1 MFYHLFF
8 LVFPFF
14 AWLIVL
20 WFGVRPL
27 RLPRAWAIAFAVLLF
42 LASQKFVVYA
52 VLGGDAFTPE
62 LPETFIHVTGWA
74 YSSFMLFVGLVCT
87 AAIVKGLAWFFLKRQ
102 LQNLPRHRRFHRSRP
117 TCFAKIGAILVGRH
131 RRCRRFNEVLQL
143 PLNPRQRE
151 AMRAT
156 QGIRRR
162 QFVAGL
168 AAAATAGWGVWEG
181 IRVPRIKRT
190 EIEVEGLP
198 RAFDGF
204 RIVHLSDLHCSA
216 AARREHM
223 KGIVAQ
229 ANTLNADI
237 VCITGDF
244 VDGSVEARREDLE
257 PLKDLKSRLGVFG
270 CAGNHEYYSGYRTWR
285 PVFEELGIS
294 MLDNAHHV
302 FVRGEARLVLGGI
315 PDETACSPRYAGDS
329 VTPDVVR
336 TFEGAP
342 EGCRILMKHR
352 PIHLSEHERHGVR
365 LQLSGHTHGGAC
377 RGMDLLVAKMG
388 NEDHL
393 RGLYREERIALYV
406 NPGTGQWAG
415 FPLRLG
421 VPAEVSELILRT
433 PKAK

>member
-8 LVFPFF
+8 LAFPFF

-52 VLGGDAFTPE
+52 VLGGDAFKPE

-87 AAIVKGLAWFFLKRQ
+87 AAIVKGLAWFFL
-102 LQNLPRHRRFHRSRP
+102 
-117 TCFAKIGAILVGRH
+117 
-131 RRCRRFNEVLQL
+131 
-143 PLNPRQRE
+143 NPRRRE

-168 AAAATAGWGVWEG
+168 AAAGTAGWGVWEG

-294 MLDNAHHV
+294 MLDNGHHV

>member
-20 WFGVRPL
+20 YFGVRPL

-52 VLGGDAFTPE
+52 VLGGDAFKPE

-87 AAIVKGLAWFFLKRQ
+87 AAIVKGLAWFFL
-102 LQNLPRHRRFHRSRP
+102 
-117 TCFAKIGAILVGRH
+117 
-131 RRCRRFNEVLQL
+131 
-143 PLNPRQRE
+143 NPRQRE

-168 AAAATAGWGVWEG
+168 AAAGTAGWGVWEG

-190 EIEVEGLP
+190 EIEVEDLP

>member
-87 AAIVKGLAWFFLKRQ
+87 AAIVKGLAWFFL
-102 LQNLPRHRRFHRSRP
+102 
-117 TCFAKIGAILVGRH
+117 
-131 RRCRRFNEVLQL
+131 
-143 PLNPRQRE
+143 NPRQRE

-168 AAAATAGWGVWEG
+168 AAAGTAGWGVWEG

-190 EIEVEGLP
+190 EIEVEDLP

-257 PLKDLKSRLGVFG
+257 PLKELKSRLGVFG

-294 MLDNAHHV
+294 MLDNDHHV

>member
-87 AAIVKGLAWFFLKRQ
+87 AAIVKGLAWFFL
-102 LQNLPRHRRFHRSRP
+102 
-117 TCFAKIGAILVGRH
+117 
-131 RRCRRFNEVLQL
+131 
-143 PLNPRQRE
+143 NPRQRE

-168 AAAATAGWGVWEG
+168 AAAGTAGWGVWEG

-190 EIEVEGLP
+190 EIEVEDLP

-270 CAGNHEYYSGYRTWR
+270 CAGNHDYYSGYRTWR

-294 MLDNAHHV
+294 MLDNDHHV

-336 TFEGAP
+336 AFEGAP

>member
-87 AAIVKGLAWFFLKRQ
+87 AAIVKGLAWFFL
-102 LQNLPRHRRFHRSRP
+102 
-117 TCFAKIGAILVGRH
+117 
-131 RRCRRFNEVLQL
+131 
-143 PLNPRQRE
+143 NPRQRE

-168 AAAATAGWGVWEG
+168 AAAGTAGWGVWEG

-302 FVRGEARLVLGGI
+302 FARGEARLVLGGI

>member
-20 WFGVRPL
+20 YFGVRPL

-42 LASQKFVVYA
+42 LDSQKFVVYA
-52 VLGGDAFTPE
+52 VLGGDAFKPE

-87 AAIVKGLAWFFLKRQ
+87 ATIVKGVAWFF
-102 LQNLPRHRRFHRSRP
+102 
-117 TCFAKIGAILVGRH
+117 
-131 RRCRRFNEVLQL
+131 
-143 PLNPRQRE
+143 LNPRQRE
-151 AMRAT
+151 AIRAT

-162 QFVAGL
+162 QFVAGV
-168 AAAATAGWGVWEG
+168 AAAGTAGWGVWEG

-190 EIEVEGLP
+190 EIEVEELP

-352 PIHLSEHERHGVR
+352 PIHLPEHERHGVR

-433 PKAK
+433 PKAN

>member
-8 LVFPFF
+8 LAFPFF

-52 VLGGDAFTPE
+52 VLGGDAFKPE

-87 AAIVKGLAWFFLKRQ
+87 AAIVKGLAWFFL
-102 LQNLPRHRRFHRSRP
+102 
-117 TCFAKIGAILVGRH
+117 
-131 RRCRRFNEVLQL
+131 
-143 PLNPRQRE
+143 NPRRRE

-168 AAAATAGWGVWEG
+168 AAAGTAGWGVWEG

-257 PLKDLKSRLGVFG
+257 PLKELKSRLGVFG

-294 MLDNAHHV
+294 MLDNDHHV

-336 TFEGAP
+336 AFEGAP

>member
-8 LVFPFF
+8 LAFPFF

-27 RLPRAWAIAFAVLLF
+27 RLPRAWTIAFAVLLF

-52 VLGGDAFTPE
+52 VLGGDAFKPE

-87 AAIVKGLAWFFLKRQ
+87 AAIVKGLAWFFL
-102 LQNLPRHRRFHRSRP
+102 
-117 TCFAKIGAILVGRH
+117 
-131 RRCRRFNEVLQL
+131 
-143 PLNPRQRE
+143 NPRQRE
-151 AMRAT
+151 AIRAT

-270 CAGNHEYYSGYRTWR
+270 CAGNHDY
-285 PVFEELGIS
+285 
-294 MLDNAHHV
+294 
-302 FVRGEARLVLGGI
+302 
-315 PDETACSPRYAGDS
+315 
-329 VTPDVVR
+329 
-336 TFEGAP
+336 
-342 EGCRILMKHR
+342 
-352 PIHLSEHERHGVR
+352 
-365 LQLSGHTHGGAC
+365 
-377 RGMDLLVAKMG
+377 
-388 NEDHL
+388 
-393 RGLYREERIALYV
+393 
-406 NPGTGQWAG
+406 
-415 FPLRLG
+415 
-421 VPAEVSELILRT
+421 
-433 PKAK
+433 

>member
-27 RLPRAWAIAFAVLLF
+27 RLPRAWAIAFAVFLF

-87 AAIVKGLAWFFLKRQ
+87 AAIVKGLAWFFL
-102 LQNLPRHRRFHRSRP
+102 
-117 TCFAKIGAILVGRH
+117 
-131 RRCRRFNEVLQL
+131 
-143 PLNPRQRE
+143 NPRQRE
-151 AMRAT
+151 AIRAT

-168 AAAATAGWGVWEG
+168 AAAGTAGWGVWEG

-198 RAFDGF
+198 RAFDSF

-294 MLDNAHHV
+294 MLDNDHHV

>member
-87 AAIVKGLAWFFLKRQ
+87 AAIVKGLAWFFL
-102 LQNLPRHRRFHRSRP
+102 
-117 TCFAKIGAILVGRH
+117 
-131 RRCRRFNEVLQL
+131 
-143 PLNPRQRE
+143 NPRQRE

-168 AAAATAGWGVWEG
+168 AAAGTAGWGVWEG

-315 PDETACSPRYAGDS
+315 PDETACSPQYAGDS

>member
-87 AAIVKGLAWFFLKRQ
+87 AAIVKGLAWFFL
-102 LQNLPRHRRFHRSRP
+102 
-117 TCFAKIGAILVGRH
+117 
-131 RRCRRFNEVLQL
+131 
-143 PLNPRQRE
+143 NPRQRE

-168 AAAATAGWGVWEG
+168 AAAGTAGWGVWEG

-190 EIEVEGLP
+190 EIEVEDLP

-285 PVFEELGIS
+285 PVFEELGVS

>member
-8 LVFPFF
+8 LAFPFF

-27 RLPRAWAIAFAVLLF
+27 RLPRAWTIAFAVLLF

-52 VLGGDAFTPE
+52 VLGGDAFKPE

-87 AAIVKGLAWFFLKRQ
+87 AAIVKGLAWFFL
-102 LQNLPRHRRFHRSRP
+102 
-117 TCFAKIGAILVGRH
+117 
-131 RRCRRFNEVLQL
+131 
-143 PLNPRQRE
+143 NPRQRE
-151 AMRAT
+151 AIRAT

-168 AAAATAGWGVWEG
+168 AAAGTAGWGVWEG

-294 MLDNAHHV
+294 MLDNDHHV

>member
-42 LASQKFVVYA
+42 LVSQKFVVYA
-52 VLGGDAFTPE
+52 VLGGDAFKPE

-87 AAIVKGLAWFFLKRQ
+87 AAIVKGLAWFFL
-102 LQNLPRHRRFHRSRP
+102 
-117 TCFAKIGAILVGRH
+117 
-131 RRCRRFNEVLQL
+131 
-143 PLNPRQRE
+143 NPRQRE

-168 AAAATAGWGVWEG
+168 AAAGTAGWGVWEG

-190 EIEVEGLP
+190 EIEVEDLP

>member
-8 LVFPFF
+8 LAFPFF

-52 VLGGDAFTPE
+52 VLGGDAFKPE

-87 AAIVKGLAWFFLKRQ
+87 AAIVKGLAWFFL
-102 LQNLPRHRRFHRSRP
+102 
-117 TCFAKIGAILVGRH
+117 
-131 RRCRRFNEVLQL
+131 
-143 PLNPRQRE
+143 NPRRRE

-168 AAAATAGWGVWEG
+168 AAAGTAGWGVWEG

-190 EIEVEGLP
+190 EIEVEDLP

-257 PLKDLKSRLGVFG
+257 PLKELKSRLGVFG

-294 MLDNAHHV
+294 MLDNDHHV

>member
-8 LVFPFF
+8 LAFPFF

-52 VLGGDAFTPE
+52 VLGGDAFKPE

-87 AAIVKGLAWFFLKRQ
+87 AAIVKGLAWFFL
-102 LQNLPRHRRFHRSRP
+102 
-117 TCFAKIGAILVGRH
+117 
-131 RRCRRFNEVLQL
+131 
-143 PLNPRQRE
+143 NPRQRE
-151 AMRAT
+151 AIRAT

-168 AAAATAGWGVWEG
+168 AAAGTAGWGVWEG

-190 EIEVEGLP
+190 EIEVEDLP

-393 RGLYREERIALYV
+393 RGLYREKRIALYV

>member
-52 VLGGDAFTPE
+52 VLGGDAFKPE

-87 AAIVKGLAWFFLKRQ
+87 AAIVKGLAWFFL
-102 LQNLPRHRRFHRSRP
+102 
-117 TCFAKIGAILVGRH
+117 
-131 RRCRRFNEVLQL
+131 
-143 PLNPRQRE
+143 NPRRRE

-168 AAAATAGWGVWEG
+168 AAAGTAGWGVWEG

-294 MLDNAHHV
+294 MLDNDHHV

-315 PDETACSPRYAGDS
+315 PDETACSPQYAGDS

>member
-8 LVFPFF
+8 LAFPFF

-87 AAIVKGLAWFFLKRQ
+87 AAIVKGLAWFFL
-102 LQNLPRHRRFHRSRP
+102 
-117 TCFAKIGAILVGRH
+117 
-131 RRCRRFNEVLQL
+131 
-143 PLNPRQRE
+143 NPRQRE

-168 AAAATAGWGVWEG
+168 AAAGTAGWGVWEG

-190 EIEVEGLP
+190 EIEVEDLP

-294 MLDNAHHV
+294 MLDNDHHV

>member
-8 LVFPFF
+8 LAFPFF

-52 VLGGDAFTPE
+52 VLGGDAFKPE

-87 AAIVKGLAWFFLKRQ
+87 AAIVKGLAWFFL
-102 LQNLPRHRRFHRSRP
+102 
-117 TCFAKIGAILVGRH
+117 
-131 RRCRRFNEVLQL
+131 
-143 PLNPRQRE
+143 NPRQRE
-151 AMRAT
+151 AIRAT

-168 AAAATAGWGVWEG
+168 AAAGTAGWGVWEG

-294 MLDNAHHV
+294 MLDNDHHV

>member
-87 AAIVKGLAWFFLKRQ
+87 AAIVKGLAWFFL
-102 LQNLPRHRRFHRSRP
+102 
-117 TCFAKIGAILVGRH
+117 
-131 RRCRRFNEVLQL
+131 
-143 PLNPRQRE
+143 NPRQRE

-168 AAAATAGWGVWEG
+168 AAVGTAGWGVWEG
-181 IRVPRIKRT
+181 IRVPRIKRM
-190 EIEVEGLP
+190 EIEVEDLP

-393 RGLYREERIALYV
+393 RGLYREGRIALYV

>member
-87 AAIVKGLAWFFLKRQ
+87 AAIVKGLAWFFL
-102 LQNLPRHRRFHRSRP
+102 
-117 TCFAKIGAILVGRH
+117 
-131 RRCRRFNEVLQL
+131 
-143 PLNPRQRE
+143 NPRQRE

-168 AAAATAGWGVWEG
+168 AAAGTAGWGVWEG

-190 EIEVEGLP
+190 EIEVEDLP

-294 MLDNAHHV
+294 MLDNDHHV

-315 PDETACSPRYAGDS
+315 TDETACSPRYAGDS

-393 RGLYREERIALYV
+393 RGLYREKRIALYV

>member
-8 LVFPFF
+8 LAFPFF

-20 WFGVRPL
+20 YFGVRPL

-52 VLGGDAFTPE
+52 VLGGDAFKPE

-87 AAIVKGLAWFFLKRQ
+87 AAIVKGLAWFFL
-102 LQNLPRHRRFHRSRP
+102 
-117 TCFAKIGAILVGRH
+117 
-131 RRCRRFNEVLQL
+131 
-143 PLNPRQRE
+143 NPRRRE

-168 AAAATAGWGVWEG
+168 AAAGTAGWGVWEG

-294 MLDNAHHV
+294 MLDNDHHV

>member
-8 LVFPFF
+8 LAFPFF

-52 VLGGDAFTPE
+52 VLGGDAFKPE

-87 AAIVKGLAWFFLKRQ
+87 AAIVKGLAWFFL
-102 LQNLPRHRRFHRSRP
+102 
-117 TCFAKIGAILVGRH
+117 
-131 RRCRRFNEVLQL
+131 
-143 PLNPRQRE
+143 NPRRRE

-168 AAAATAGWGVWEG
+168 AAAGTAGWGVWEG
-181 IRVPRIKRT
+181 IRVPRIKRM
-190 EIEVEGLP
+190 EIEVEDLP

-393 RGLYREERIALYV
+393 RGLYREGRIALYV

>member
-27 RLPRAWAIAFAVLLF
+27 RLPRAWAIAFAVFLF

-87 AAIVKGLAWFFLKRQ
+87 AAIVKGLAWFFL
-102 LQNLPRHRRFHRSRP
+102 
-117 TCFAKIGAILVGRH
+117 
-131 RRCRRFNEVLQL
+131 
-143 PLNPRQRE
+143 NPRQRE

-168 AAAATAGWGVWEG
+168 AAAGTAGWGVWEG

-302 FVRGEARLVLGGI
+302 FARGEARLVLGGI

-393 RGLYREERIALYV
+393 RGLYREEGIALYV

>member
-8 LVFPFF
+8 LAFPFF

-52 VLGGDAFTPE
+52 VLGGDAFKPE

-87 AAIVKGLAWFFLKRQ
+87 AAIVKGLAWFFL
-102 LQNLPRHRRFHRSRP
+102 
-117 TCFAKIGAILVGRH
+117 
-131 RRCRRFNEVLQL
+131 
-143 PLNPRQRE
+143 NPRQRE
-151 AMRAT
+151 AIRAT

-168 AAAATAGWGVWEG
+168 AAAGTAGWGVWEG

-336 TFEGAP
+336 AFEGAP

>member
-20 WFGVRPL
+20 YFGVRPL

-42 LASQKFVVYA
+42 LVSQKFVVYA
-52 VLGGDAFTPE
+52 VLGGDAFKPE

-87 AAIVKGLAWFFLKRQ
+87 AAIVKGLAWFFL
-102 LQNLPRHRRFHRSRP
+102 
-117 TCFAKIGAILVGRH
+117 
-131 RRCRRFNEVLQL
+131 
-143 PLNPRQRE
+143 NPRQRE
-151 AMRAT
+151 AIRAT

-168 AAAATAGWGVWEG
+168 AAAGTAGWGVWEG

-190 EIEVEGLP
+190 EIEVAGLP

-257 PLKDLKSRLGVFG
+257 PLKELKSRLGVFG

-294 MLDNAHHV
+294 MLDNDHHV

-315 PDETACSPRYAGDS
+315 TDETACSPRYAGDS

-336 TFEGAP
+336 AFEGAP

>member
-1 MFYHLFF
+1 M
-8 LVFPFF
+8 
-14 AWLIVL
+14 
-20 WFGVRPL
+20 
-27 RLPRAWAIAFAVLLF
+27 
-42 LASQKFVVYA
+42 
-52 VLGGDAFTPE
+52 
-62 LPETFIHVTGWA
+62 
-74 YSSFMLFVGLVCT
+74 
-87 AAIVKGLAWFFLKRQ
+87 
-102 LQNLPRHRRFHRSRP
+102 
-117 TCFAKIGAILVGRH
+117 
-131 RRCRRFNEVLQL
+131 

-151 AMRAT
+151 AIRAT

-168 AAAATAGWGVWEG
+168 AAAGTAGWGVWEG

-190 EIEVEGLP
+190 EIEVAGLP

-294 MLDNAHHV
+294 MLDNDHHV
-302 FVRGEARLVLGGI
+302 FARGEARLVLGGI

-393 RGLYREERIALYV
+393 RGLYREGRIALYV

>member
-8 LVFPFF
+8 LAFPFF

-20 WFGVRPL
+20 YFGVRPL

-42 LASQKFVVYA
+42 LVSQKFVVYA
-52 VLGGDAFTPE
+52 VLGGDAFKPE

-87 AAIVKGLAWFFLKRQ
+87 AAIVKGLAWFFL
-102 LQNLPRHRRFHRSRP
+102 
-117 TCFAKIGAILVGRH
+117 
-131 RRCRRFNEVLQL
+131 
-143 PLNPRQRE
+143 NPRQRE
-151 AMRAT
+151 AIRAT

-168 AAAATAGWGVWEG
+168 AAVGTAGWGVWEG
-181 IRVPRIKRT
+181 IRVPRIKRM
-190 EIEVEGLP
+190 EIEVEDLP

-294 MLDNAHHV
+294 MLDNDHHV

-336 TFEGAP
+336 AFEGAP

>member
-8 LVFPFF
+8 LAFPFF

-27 RLPRAWAIAFAVLLF
+27 RLPRAWAIALAVLLF

-52 VLGGDAFTPE
+52 VLGGDAFKPE

-87 AAIVKGLAWFFLKRQ
+87 AAIVKGLAWFFL
-102 LQNLPRHRRFHRSRP
+102 
-117 TCFAKIGAILVGRH
+117 
-131 RRCRRFNEVLQL
+131 
-143 PLNPRQRE
+143 NPRQRE

-168 AAAATAGWGVWEG
+168 AAAGTAGWGVWEG

-190 EIEVEGLP
+190 EIEVEDLP

-294 MLDNAHHV
+294 MLDNDHHV

>member
-87 AAIVKGLAWFFLKRQ
+87 AAIVKGLAWFFL
-102 LQNLPRHRRFHRSRP
+102 
-117 TCFAKIGAILVGRH
+117 
-131 RRCRRFNEVLQL
+131 
-143 PLNPRQRE
+143 NPRQRE

-168 AAAATAGWGVWEG
+168 AAAGTAGWGVWEG

-336 TFEGAP
+336 AFEGAP

>member
-8 LVFPFF
+8 LAFPFF

-52 VLGGDAFTPE
+52 VLGGDAFKPE

-87 AAIVKGLAWFFLKRQ
+87 AAIVKGLAWFFL
-102 LQNLPRHRRFHRSRP
+102 
-117 TCFAKIGAILVGRH
+117 
-131 RRCRRFNEVLQL
+131 
-143 PLNPRQRE
+143 NPRRRE

-168 AAAATAGWGVWEG
+168 AAAGTAGWGVWEG

-190 EIEVEGLP
+190 EIEVEDLP

-393 RGLYREERIALYV
+393 RGLYREKRIALYV

>member
-52 VLGGDAFTPE
+52 VLGGDAFKPE

-87 AAIVKGLAWFFLKRQ
+87 AAIVKGLAWFFL
-102 LQNLPRHRRFHRSRP
+102 
-117 TCFAKIGAILVGRH
+117 
-131 RRCRRFNEVLQL
+131 
-143 PLNPRQRE
+143 NPRQRE
-151 AMRAT
+151 AIRAT

-168 AAAATAGWGVWEG
+168 AAAGTAGWGVWEG

-302 FVRGEARLVLGGI
+302 FARGEARLVLGGI

>member
-52 VLGGDAFTPE
+52 VLGGDAFKPE

-87 AAIVKGLAWFFLKRQ
+87 AAIVKGLAWFFL
-102 LQNLPRHRRFHRSRP
+102 
-117 TCFAKIGAILVGRH
+117 
-131 RRCRRFNEVLQL
+131 
-143 PLNPRQRE
+143 NPRQRE

-168 AAAATAGWGVWEG
+168 AAVGTAGWGVWEG

-294 MLDNAHHV
+294 MLDNDHHV

>member
-8 LVFPFF
+8 LAFPFF

-20 WFGVRPL
+20 YFGVRPL

-42 LASQKFVVYA
+42 LVSQKFVVYA
-52 VLGGDAFTPE
+52 VLGGDAFKPE

-87 AAIVKGLAWFFLKRQ
+87 AAIVKGLAWFFL
-102 LQNLPRHRRFHRSRP
+102 
-117 TCFAKIGAILVGRH
+117 
-131 RRCRRFNEVLQL
+131 
-143 PLNPRQRE
+143 NPRQRE
-151 AMRAT
+151 AIRAT

-168 AAAATAGWGVWEG
+168 AAAGTAGWGVWEG

-190 EIEVEGLP
+190 EIEVEDLP

-257 PLKDLKSRLGVFG
+257 PLKELKSRLGVFG

-294 MLDNAHHV
+294 MLDNDHHV

>member
-8 LVFPFF
+8 LAFPFF

-52 VLGGDAFTPE
+52 VLGGDAFKPE

-87 AAIVKGLAWFFLKRQ
+87 AAIVKGLAWFFL
-102 LQNLPRHRRFHRSRP
+102 
-117 TCFAKIGAILVGRH
+117 
-131 RRCRRFNEVLQL
+131 
-143 PLNPRQRE
+143 NPRQRE
-151 AMRAT
+151 AIRAT

-168 AAAATAGWGVWEG
+168 AAAGTAGWGVWEG

-190 EIEVEGLP
+190 EIEVEDLP

-302 FVRGEARLVLGGI
+302 FVRGEACLVLGGI

-336 TFEGAP
+336 AFEGAP

>member
-52 VLGGDAFTPE
+52 VLGGDAFKPE

-87 AAIVKGLAWFFLKRQ
+87 AAIVKGLAWFFL
-102 LQNLPRHRRFHRSRP
+102 
-117 TCFAKIGAILVGRH
+117 
-131 RRCRRFNEVLQL
+131 
-143 PLNPRQRE
+143 NPRQRE

-168 AAAATAGWGVWEG
+168 AAAGTAGWGVWEG

-294 MLDNAHHV
+294 MLDNDHHV

>member
-1 MFYHLFF
+1 
-8 LVFPFF
+8 
-14 AWLIVL
+14 
-20 WFGVRPL
+20 
-27 RLPRAWAIAFAVLLF
+27 
-42 LASQKFVVYA
+42 
-52 VLGGDAFTPE
+52 
-62 LPETFIHVTGWA
+62 
-74 YSSFMLFVGLVCT
+74 
-87 AAIVKGLAWFFLKRQ
+87 
-102 LQNLPRHRRFHRSRP
+102 
-117 TCFAKIGAILVGRH
+117 
-131 RRCRRFNEVLQL
+131 
-143 PLNPRQRE
+143 
-151 AMRAT
+151 MRAT

-168 AAAATAGWGVWEG
+168 AAAGTAGWGVWEG

-315 PDETACSPRYAGDS
+315 PDETACSPQYAGDS

>member
-27 RLPRAWAIAFAVLLF
+27 RLPRAWTIAFAVLLF
-42 LASQKFVVYA
+42 LASQKFVGYA
-52 VLGGDAFTPE
+52 VLGGDAFKPE

-87 AAIVKGLAWFFLKRQ
+87 AAIVKGLAWFFL
-102 LQNLPRHRRFHRSRP
+102 
-117 TCFAKIGAILVGRH
+117 
-131 RRCRRFNEVLQL
+131 
-143 PLNPRQRE
+143 NPRQRE
-151 AMRAT
+151 AIRAT

-168 AAAATAGWGVWEG
+168 AAAGTAGWGVWEG

-294 MLDNAHHV
+294 MLDNDHHV

>member
-20 WFGVRPL
+20 YFGVRPL

-42 LASQKFVVYA
+42 LVSQKFVVYA
-52 VLGGDAFTPE
+52 VLGGDAFKPE

-87 AAIVKGLAWFFLKRQ
+87 AAIVKGLAWFFL
-102 LQNLPRHRRFHRSRP
+102 
-117 TCFAKIGAILVGRH
+117 T
-131 RRCRRFNEVLQL
+131 
-143 PLNPRQRE
+143 PRQRE

-168 AAAATAGWGVWEG
+168 AAAGTAGWGVWEG

-190 EIEVEGLP
+190 EIEVEDLP

-315 PDETACSPRYAGDS
+315 PDETACSPQYAGDS

>member
-52 VLGGDAFTPE
+52 VLGGDAFKPE

-87 AAIVKGLAWFFLKRQ
+87 AAIVKGLAWFFL
-102 LQNLPRHRRFHRSRP
+102 
-117 TCFAKIGAILVGRH
+117 
-131 RRCRRFNEVLQL
+131 
-143 PLNPRQRE
+143 NPRQRE
-151 AMRAT
+151 AMWAT

-168 AAAATAGWGVWEG
+168 AAAGTAGWGVWEG

-294 MLDNAHHV
+294 MLDNDHHV